1 MHDRIHI
8 HQFELCVATVS
19 AARRRART
27 RRCHRNDNAMEWS
40 RNIAEIHCCNVSR
53 GVYII
58 HANKKLFFFA
68 RATNSFGGMRAGDR
82 ASTYTISIPFTLA
95 RSHTLRPRFA
105 RFACPFYGLSLSFD
119 VSYGTVCAH
128 SSALSKGVGCL
139 CTGNNAS
146 N

>member
-1 MHDRIHI
+1 MIESIFTSLNFVWQRCRQPDAARAHADAIETIMRWNG
-8 HQFELCVATVS
+8 VATSQRYIVV
-19 AARRRART
+19 
-27 RRCHRNDNAMEWS
+27 MFP
-40 RNIAEIHCCNVSR
+40 R

-95 RSHTLRPRFA
+95 RTHTLRPRFA